1 MSLAE
6 TSRTIERLIF
16 GALLGT
22 LGGVLAC
29 RLVLIGVERVSI
41 EGMTAYCPRLRQEA
55 SACCWKLLP
64 ASDTGCWSTSTSR
77 IRTRAVRLMKPNPH
91 PTPACCHHRRRTHLL
106 SGTLAGWISA

>member
-29 RLVLIGVERVSI
+29 RLVLIGVERV
-41 EGMTAYCPRLRQEA
+41 
-55 SACCWKLLP
+55 
-64 ASDTGCWSTSTSR
+64 
-77 IRTRAVRLMKPNPH
+77 
-91 PTPACCHHRRRTHLL
+91 
-106 SGTLAGWISA
+106 